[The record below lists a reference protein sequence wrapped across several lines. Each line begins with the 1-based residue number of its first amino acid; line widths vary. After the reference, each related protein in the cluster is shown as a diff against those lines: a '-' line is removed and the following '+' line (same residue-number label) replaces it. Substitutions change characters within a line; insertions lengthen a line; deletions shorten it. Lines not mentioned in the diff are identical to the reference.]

1 MLIIRK
7 TPFQDQIEC
16 RHLLL
21 TFRPIKYWKY
31 TYWAYWGHGKNRIFA
46 LQTHYIT
53 ITLKKHLGSIGFA
66 VFMSY
71 TKRFLEA
78 NGEWDE
84 TLGKWVFTD
93 GYRENPPRKIFL
105 LRLQKAGMLDEK
117 SRLELQQIEAKEN
130 SNHDK

>member
-1 MLIIRK
+1 
-7 TPFQDQIEC
+7 
-16 RHLLL
+16 
-21 TFRPIKYWKY
+21 
-31 TYWAYWGHGKNRIFA
+31 
-46 LQTHYIT
+46 
-53 ITLKKHLGSIGFA
+53 
-66 VFMSY
+66 MSY